1 MSAPKFRTH
10 IHLVSRTLSVTGLCT
25 AITASSLFAP
35 GLAMANT
42 SMTEAPLAL
51 QVRAEPAEAAPAEAA
66 PAEAAPAEAA
76 PAEVAPA
83 PAPAVAPAPAP
94 AAMPAGPPPPKG
106 IGMIIGGSLWAGL
119 IGLPLTAWGAVGLA
133 GLSAADNAVD
143 SDADDAAVGAGK
155 GLIIGGCL
163 VPGIIGLLGGGA
175 LVAVGVIRLK
185 KYNEWSAN
193 AGYTLKNGAVL
204 APSVAMTQ
212 HRTGT
217 YGMSL
222 RF

>member
-1 MSAPKFRTH
+1 
-10 IHLVSRTLSVTGLCT
+10 
-25 AITASSLFAP
+25 
-35 GLAMANT
+35 
-42 SMTEAPLAL
+42 
-51 QVRAEPAEAAPAEAA
+51 
-66 PAEAAPAEAA
+66 
-76 PAEVAPA
+76 
-83 PAPAVAPAPAP
+83 
-94 AAMPAGPPPPKG
+94 
-106 IGMIIGGSLWAGL
+106 MIISGSLWAGL

-163 VPGIIGLLGGGA
+163 VPGIISLLGGGA
-175 LVAVGVIRLK
+175 LLAVGVIRLK

-193 AGYTLKNGAVL
+193 GGYTLKNGAVL